1 MKKDTT
7 FKDCVVICRE
17 YNRKEAKIEVT
28 TIEKGVTS
36 SLVRQLSRLS
46 MQETHYRYF
55 MVRRRDYQKHKAS
68 ILHQIEVMGIK
79 NKKMIVEFGRAAL
92 ETA

>member
-17 YNRKEAKIEVT
+17 YNWKEAKIEIT

-36 SLVRQLSRLS
+36 SLIRQLCQLS
-46 MQETHYRYF
+46 THETHYRYF
-55 MVRRRDYQKHKAS
+55 MVKRRDYQKYKAS
-68 ILHQIEVMGIK
+68 ILHQIEVMRIK
-79 NKKMIVEFGRAAL
+79 NKKMIVEFGHATL
-92 ETA
+92 ETT